1 MLRYLA
7 PGYRRRMRRLFALV
21 AAVIVLDTMFY
32 AALAPLLPEYADDLG
47 LSKSGAGVLSAAY
60 AAGTLVAAL
69 PSGWLAARLGVRRT
83 MLIGLGL
90 LGSSSLA
97 FAFGESA
104 AVLDVARFAQ
114 GVGGACAWAGGLTW
128 LLMSVPRHRRGQ
140 LIGAALAAAVG
151 GILLGPV
158 LGGIATLVDPE
169 PVFVGVAVIAGALA
183 ALVLS
188 ASGAPRSQV
197 PAAGEVART
206 IFTPGVLVAFW
217 LVVLPSVLS
226 GTIDVLVP
234 LKLGDLGASGIG
246 IGAVF
251 LIAAAIEATISPAI
265 GRLSDRRGRW
275 SPIRAGLVASTVAAF
290 ALAPLEAIVV
300 IGIAVVA
307 TFLAMS
313 LIWTPAMA
321 LLSDEAEGAGLNLA
335 FAAALV
341 NLAWAGGHVIGGSAL
356 PHLAEST
363 SDATAYLLV
372 ATLFALTAAALLA
385 VRRTA

>member
-7 PGYRRRMRRLFALV
+7 PGYRRRMRRLFVLV

-32 AALAPLLPEYADDLG
+32 AALAPLLPEYADELG

-83 MLIGLGL
+83 MLVGLGL
-90 LGSSSLA
+90 LGASSLA
-97 FAFGESA
+97 FAFGDSA

-128 LLMSVPRHRRGQ
+128 LLISVPRNRRGQ

-158 LGGIATLVDPE
+158 LGGIATLVGPE
-169 PVFVGVAVIAGALA
+169 PVFVGVAVVAGILA
-183 ALVLS
+183 ACVLS
-188 ASGAPRSQV
+188 TSGAPRSQV
-197 PAAGEVART
+197 PALGEVARAA
-206 IFTPGVLVAFW
+206 FSPGVLLAFW

-234 LKLGDLGASGIG
+234 LKLGDLGATGVG

-290 ALAPLEAIVV
+290 ALAPLNAIVV
-300 IGIAVVA
+300 IGVAVIA

-363 SDATAYLLV
+363 SDATAYVLV
-372 ATLFALTAAALLA
+372 ASVFAVTAATLLA
-385 VRRTA
+385 AHRTA